1 MRRDP
6 RFHQPDIRSTARSGR
21 AFASGTRYPRRGLAP
36 PSWQSCRK
44 KPCRRWRAGWAG
56 RLVMPGI
63 SAASTSPSPRGRYLA
78 CSVGGWG
85 NGQHSRG
92 CGCGGTGCQPV
103 PEAPRGK
110 KGGMLAREAGRG
122 GRTQVCRVCGSFAAL
137 PGSRTCETGARCPVR
152 PAHCVSPAEIC
163 PRRTGRASAGPVA
176 VASSSGGAVT
186 GWDDSLAKRFRPA
199 GMSNCD
205 SLRRSQGALH
215 FEPLGS
221 ICRCGPA
228 GSSVRCLF
236 GFWPGIANASS
247 GIVDSANPGVPTRH
261 RGRILRDR
269 LKWHRLPWDGGAKR
283 RFTPRAEHAGVGG
296 CRA

>member
-137 PGSRTCETGARCPVR
+137 PGSRTCETGATLPGPTGALRLACGNLPPPDGSR
-152 PAHCVSPAEIC
+152 FI
-163 PRRTGRASAGPVA
+163 RTGGGCVVVGRSRHRMGRFAREA
-176 VASSSGGAVT
+176 VSSSRNEQLR
-186 GWDDSLAKRFRPA
+186 LAEA
-199 GMSNCD
+199 
-205 SLRRSQGALH
+205 
-215 FEPLGS
+215 
-221 ICRCGPA
+221 
-228 GSSVRCLF
+228 
-236 GFWPGIANASS
+236 
-247 GIVDSANPGVPTRH
+247 
-261 RGRILRDR
+261 
-269 LKWHRLPWDGGAKR
+269 
-283 RFTPRAEHAGVGG
+283 
-296 CRA
+296 